1 MPAKPTVKEM
11 RAAKVNP
18 RSGLATDYLNM
29 FNEAIMLFEMALD
42 MPEMADELSTW
53 SPKSYT
59 EHFEASGF
67 EMTATV
73 LAAYETAEP
82 DLKAD
87 FDTLCAHTCETFLTA
102 IGQVQAMDLSDDGG
116 GFEAQAVLE
125 DLKSLQAKLDGMI
138 HNSKL
143 NAGEP
148 EATVDTT
155 QAEIDALF

>member
-1 MPAKPTVKEM
+1 M

-29 FNEAIMLFEMALD
+29 FNEAIMLFEMAID
-42 MPEMADELSTW
+42 MPEMADELSAW

-82 DLKAD
+82 DLKSR
-87 FDTLCAHTCETFLTA
+87 FDTLCGETCASFLSA
-102 IGQVQAMDLSDDGG
+102 IDLVQSMDLSDDGG
-116 GFEAQAVLE
+116 IFEAQAVLE

-138 HNSKL
+138 HNSGVD
-143 NAGEP
+143 AAET
-148 EATVDTT
+148 EVTVNQT